1 MEEVEHVQMEKL
13 THLKIFENTV
23 QEKLSII
30 MAKKDTTATQFDK
43 IFTITQN
50 EHKIPL
56 QQFYNKLHDQG
67 NRCLRFIFFY
77 IDLKLSVESKF
88 VKKYHL

>member
-1 MEEVEHVQMEKL
+1 MFRWKSWHIWKYC
-13 THLKIFENTV
+13 TRKTINYNG
-23 QEKLSII
+23 
-30 MAKKDTTATQFDK
+30 KKDTTATQFDK